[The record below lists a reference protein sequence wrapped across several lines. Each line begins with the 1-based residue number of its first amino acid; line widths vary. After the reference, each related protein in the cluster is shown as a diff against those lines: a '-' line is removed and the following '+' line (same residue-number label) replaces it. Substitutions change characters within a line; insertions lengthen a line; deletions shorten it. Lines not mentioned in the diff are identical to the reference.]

1 MPYDISP
8 FDFINLIRNA
18 EYICTDSF
26 HGTIFSLIYGKK
38 SFMFRRFQG
47 KWTLS
52 TNTRL
57 ESIAER
63 MKIQD
68 RLVSIDDDVN
78 ETLERIK
85 RNFDSDSLSMRVNEF
100 RESSLEFLTNAL
112 EA

>member
-8 FDFINLIRNA
+8 AEFISLIKNA

-38 SFMFRRFQG
+38 SFLFRRFSG

-63 MKIQD
+63 MQIQY
-68 RLVSIDDDVN
+68 RLVDVN
-78 ETLERIK
+78 DRVNDVLERINA
-85 RNFDSDSLSMRVNEF
+85 NFDAEILNQRVNDF
-100 RESSLEFLTNAL
+100 RKSSLEFLINAL

>member
-8 FDFINLIRNA
+8 AEFISLIKNA

-38 SFMFRRFQG
+38 SFLFRRFSG

-63 MKIQD
+63 MQIQY
-68 RLVSIDDDVN
+68 RLVDANDRVN
-78 ETLERIK
+78 DALERINA
-85 RNFDSDSLSMRVNEF
+85 NFDAEILNQRINDFRKTSLD
-100 RESSLEFLTNAL
+100 FLINAL